1 MKIIKKFMTNND
13 CYKEN
18 EPMTPKGLMLHSVGC
33 PQPDPLVFWNN
44 QNKPNVWVA
53 VHAYIGAEDTVYQ
66 YLPWNIK
73 GWHAGGAA
81 NATHIGVEMT
91 EPDCIKYTHGATFTC
106 SDKAAA
112 IAHAEKTYKT
122 AVELFAFLCKEYGLN
137 PLTDIIGHA
146 EGYKKGVASN
156 HADPEHM
163 WKQLGMPYSMD
174 TFRADVKKLLSE
186 SPQTSTSSTTG
197 MTYRVRKSWED
208 AKSQLGAFKKLEYA
222 KNLADKNKGYYV
234 FDDSGKAIYPQNVLN
249 VGDKVMLKPEA
260 TVYNKKTKFSSW
272 VYKTKLYV
280 RQINGDRIVVSTVKT
295 GPITG
300 SVHKKHLTK
309 I

>member
-1 MKIIKKFMTNND
+1 M
-13 CYKEN
+13 
-18 EPMTPKGLMLHSVGC
+18 
-33 PQPDPLVFWNN
+33 
-44 QNKPNVWVA
+44 
-53 VHAYIGAEDTVYQ
+53 
-66 YLPWNIK
+66 
-73 GWHAGGAA
+73 
-81 NATHIGVEMT
+81 
-91 EPDCIKYTHGATFTC
+91 
-106 SDKAAA
+106 
-112 IAHAEKTYKT
+112 
-122 AVELFAFLCKEYGLN
+122 
-137 PLTDIIGHA
+137 TDIIGHA

-163 WKQLGMPYSMD
+163 WKQLGMPYTMD

-234 FDDSGKAIYPQNVLN
+234 FDDSGKAIYPQNTLN
-249 VGDKVMLKPEA
+249 VGDKVMLKSEA
-260 TVYNKKTKFSSW
+260 TVYNKTTKFSSW

-280 RQINGDRIVVSTVKT
+280 RQIKGDRVVVSTVKT

-309 I
+309 V